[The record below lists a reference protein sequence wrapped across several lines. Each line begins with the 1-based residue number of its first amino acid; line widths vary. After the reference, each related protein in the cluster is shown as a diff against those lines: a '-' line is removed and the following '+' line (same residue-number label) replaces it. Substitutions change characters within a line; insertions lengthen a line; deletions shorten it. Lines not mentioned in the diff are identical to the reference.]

1 MATWRQLSEDSLL
14 AAEALLQEGKY
25 RSCVSR
31 AYYAA
36 YCAATHEIVQ
46 KLTTF
51 SNGWNNPTHE
61 LVPTYIRSNLTI
73 TQAKKEAIIPSIIL
87 LRYYRVDADYR
98 PHTMIDEQI
107 SRDCIRTAA
116 EVQQEFWGTRK

>member
-1 MATWRQLSEDSLL
+1 MATWRQLSDDSLL
-14 AAEALLQEGKY
+14 AAEILLQDGKY

-46 KLTTF
+46 RLTTF
-51 SNGWNNPTHE
+51 SHGWNNPTHE
-61 LVPTYIRSNLTI
+61 LVPKYIRDNLPI
-73 TQAKKEAIIPSIIL
+73 APAKKNAVITSITL

-98 PHTMIDEQI
+98 PRTTIDEQI
-107 SRDCIRTAA
+107 ARDCIRTAA
-116 EVQQEFWGTRK
+116 EVQQEFWGTSR